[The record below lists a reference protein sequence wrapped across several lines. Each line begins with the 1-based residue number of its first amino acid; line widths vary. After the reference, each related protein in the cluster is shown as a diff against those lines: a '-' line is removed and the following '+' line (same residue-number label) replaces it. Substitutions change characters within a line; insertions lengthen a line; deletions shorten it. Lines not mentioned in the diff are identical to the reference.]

1 MTLLDRLLIAVVVLV
16 LGAIVGYLVRRR
28 LHPAPATR
36 VRSGLPTGLVVVTAP
51 YCTRCAS
58 LHDRLAGWIEV
69 KTIDAAQQPALVTD
83 LQVTTAPTVLVV
95 DEAGRIADREHRD
108 FSDAR
113 LDELAHTANQETR

>member
-1 MTLLDRLLIAVVVLV
+1 MTLLDRLLIAVVVLA
-16 LGAIVGYLVRRR
+16 LGAVLGYLVRRR
-28 LHPAPATR
+28 LQPAPQTR
-36 VRSGLPTGLVVVTAP
+36 ALPGLPAGLVVVTAP

-58 LHDRLAGWIEV
+58 LQDRLAGWIEV

-95 DEAGRIADREHRD
+95 DQAGRIADREHRD

-113 LDELAHTANQETR
+113 LDELVRITNQEIR